1 MRPVEGRAGP
11 RAWHA
16 TDQKTGEELS
26 PAQTSC
32 MAAGRRRTASPFL
45 KGDEK
50 EFNEWGF
57 IEATFRHS
65 LGPGAVRGIAPRWE
79 REGIGEPFLPP
90 LFHGGRPGASF
101 LGLTLRR

>member
-16 TDQKTGEELS
+16 TDQKTSEELS

-32 MAAGRRRTASPFL
+32 MAAGRRLTASPFL

-50 EFNEWGF
+50 EFNEWGP
-57 IEATFRHS
+57 A
-65 LGPGAVRGIAPRWE
+65 
-79 REGIGEPFLPP
+79 
-90 LFHGGRPGASF
+90 
-101 LGLTLRR
+101 